1 MKYKKVKKK
10 KKWKH
15 QCIYIGLTKEIVQ
28 VFCKMV
34 WKPEWTLWPTQYC
47 DMTVW
52 ILPPQN
58 VFWARMGS
66 SHRRPE
72 HCTWHIH
79 SKCSGINESS
89 RAETAT
95 MPLSYDGLKDGMEGG
110 LRPLCLE
117 GRVRSAERVE
127 VDLGGQERKS
137 ARGIWPRERQGP
149 RWHEYGREWPGSH
162 SGGGYFSV
170 NTL

>member
-1 MKYKKVKKK
+1 MKTWMNFMANPV
-10 KKWKH
+10 
-15 QCIYIGLTKEIVQ
+15 LR
-28 VFCKMV
+28 
-34 WKPEWTLWPTQYC
+34 
-47 DMTVW
+47 MTVW

-79 SKCSGINESS
+79 SKCSGIDESS

-95 MPLSYDGLKDGMEGG
+95 MPLSYDGLKDRMEGG

-162 SGGGYFSV
+162 SGRGVFFGQHSV
-170 NTL
+170 DSVVGQAHMSS

>member
-1 MKYKKVKKK
+1 
-10 KKWKH
+10 
-15 QCIYIGLTKEIVQ
+15 
-28 VFCKMV
+28 
-34 WKPEWTLWPTQYC
+34 
-47 DMTVW
+47 
-52 ILPPQN
+52 
-58 VFWARMGS
+58 MGS

-79 SKCSGINESS
+79 SKREGVVGTLCSGINESS

-117 GRVRSAERVE
+117 GRVRSAERLE

-137 ARGIWPRERQGP
+137 ARGIWPRERQGSP
-149 RWHEYGREWPGSH
+149 
-162 SGGGYFSV
+162 
-170 NTL
+170 